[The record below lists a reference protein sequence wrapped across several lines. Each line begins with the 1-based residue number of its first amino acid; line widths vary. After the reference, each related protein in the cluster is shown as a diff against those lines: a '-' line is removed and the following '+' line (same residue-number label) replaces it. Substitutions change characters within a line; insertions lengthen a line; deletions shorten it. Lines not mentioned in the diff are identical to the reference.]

1 MFKVLAAGLLAAV
14 SILFCGPA
22 QAQVDAAT
30 AELLMRK
37 AGLWQQL
44 DGLVPQVQAGFTAAA
59 AQPGSALGPDVLE
72 RLHKTVGTV
81 YAPARLRTAV
91 QAVLVQSIKPE
102 FVATLVA
109 WYESP
114 VGRRFTELEEATAVP
129 GRDPNVAMQQ
139 GVALLKAAS
148 PERRALLSE
157 FVVVTKAAETF
168 AGLTINTAIA
178 IRQGMAAAMPG
189 GPKVSTQ
196 ELRASLEAQRSR
208 MLQAFEGIALASFAS
223 MYEPAG
229 DGPMKEYVA
238 FMRAPAGEHFTDLSM
253 VAVERALLD
262 AAAELGR
269 TMGEAKGAA
278 KT

>member
-1 MFKVLAAGLLAAV
+1 
-14 SILFCGPA
+14 
-22 QAQVDAAT
+22 
-30 AELLMRK
+30 
-37 AGLWQQL
+37 
-44 DGLVPQVQAGFTAAA
+44 
-59 AQPGSALGPDVLE
+59 
-72 RLHKTVGTV
+72 
-81 YAPARLRTAV
+81 
-91 QAVLVQSIKPE
+91 
-102 FVATLVA
+102 
-109 WYESP
+109 

-178 IRQGMAAAMPG
+178 IQQGMAAAMPG